1 MANCEDAVF
10 LPEVG
15 CEDCSSIDGKIT
27 RLQNALNDAI
37 ATINDLTT
45 RVTELET
52 NKQDKLVAGDGIE
65 INGNEI
71 SSVTRAMC

>member
-1 MANCEDAVF
+1 MNCDDAVF

-15 CEDCSSIDGKIT
+15 CEDCSSIDGKIQ
-27 RLQNALNDAI
+27 RLQDAINDAVEV
-37 ATINDLTT
+37 INTLQA
-45 RVTELET
+45 RVTELEN
-52 NKQDKLVAGDGIE
+52 NKQNKLVAGDGIS